1 MRDDQRSFPE
11 LGLSPGQQALYESL
25 VASPDT
31 VSTDVTGTADF
42 ARLAE
47 LGLATRLPGQPPRWT
62 AVAPDVA
69 LGSLLTGRRESLR
82 ELRQRVTRMADRFQR
97 AATAGHSELV
107 EVLHG
112 RDAIHTAFEDLVH
125 RAETEL
131 LIFDA
136 PPYLNV
142 LTPPGVEAVRRG
154 VRMRTVYDREGVA
167 IPGRLAQ
174 LADFFSAGEHAR
186 VADVPMKLLLCDR
199 QIGLVPLRPDLALET
214 CLLVRDPVLLSA
226 LSALFESLWERAVPL
241 DVGVRQRAEADPEA
255 PSDLE
260 RALLALL
267 VAGLTEQDIA
277 EHLGCHIRTVRRH
290 MNRLFTRLDAVTR
303 FQAGYQAVLRGWLT
317 ADDRGDVCTN

>member
-1 MRDDQRSFPE
+1 MRDDQWSFPD

-25 VASPDT
+25 VASPGP
-31 VSTDVTGTADF
+31 VSADVAGTADF

-69 LGSLLTGRRESLR
+69 LGPLLTERRESLR

-97 AATAGHSELV
+97 AATAEHSELV

-112 RDAIHTAFEDLVH
+112 RDAIHAAFQNLKDSA
-125 RAETEL
+125 RQEL

-136 PPYLNV
+136 PPYLNAFA
-142 LTPPGVEAVRRG
+142 LPAEEAERRQ
-154 VRMRTVYDREGVA
+154 VRMRTIYDREGMA

-174 LADFFSAGEHAR
+174 LARFVSAGEHAR
-186 VADVPMKLLLCDR
+186 VADVPMKLMLCDR
-199 QIGLVPLRPDLALET
+199 QVGLVPLRPDLALET
-214 CLLVRDPVLLSA
+214 CLLVRDSVLLSA

-241 DVGVRQRAEADPEA
+241 DVGVRQRVESDPDA

-260 RALLALL
+260 RDLLALL
-267 VAGLTEQDIA
+267 VAGLTEQDVA
-277 EHLGCHIRTVRRH
+277 EHLGCHARTVRRH
-290 MNRLFTRLDAVTR
+290 MNRLFARLDAVTR
-303 FQAGYQAVLRGWLT
+303 FQAGYQAVQRGWLT
-317 ADDRGDVCTN
+317 AEDREDLCTN